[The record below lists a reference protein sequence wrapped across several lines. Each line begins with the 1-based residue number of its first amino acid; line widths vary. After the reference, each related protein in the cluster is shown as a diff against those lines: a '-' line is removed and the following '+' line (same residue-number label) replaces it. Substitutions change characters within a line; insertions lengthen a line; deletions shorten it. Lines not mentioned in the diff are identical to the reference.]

1 MTDELLR
8 PLPVS
13 IMACTGLRPFQSTSD
28 TYRSSS
34 NLSLFSLR
42 SVSASPSLSF
52 TGLAATSIHVSSPFP
67 LRTVARL
74 LHDRCHPNTRRP
86 SIFLPCNSNSN
97 PLDAIV
103 CFSSL
108 FIRPLIFC
116 MCAIGEIR
124 GTYTAANLRE
134 RW

>member
-116 MCAIGEIR
+116 MCAIGEMR
-124 GTYTAANLRE
+124 RTYTAANLRE

>member
-8 PLPVS
+8 PFPVS

-42 SVSASPSLSF
+42 SVSAFSSLSF
-52 TGLAATSIHVSSPFP
+52 TGLAATSIHVSSLFP
-67 LRTVARL
+67 LCTVARL
-74 LHDRCHPNTRRP
+74 FHDHCHPNTRRP
-86 SIFLPCNSNSN
+86 STFLPCNSNSS

-116 MCAIGEIR
+116 MCVIEEMR
-124 GTYTAANLRE
+124 GAYVAANLTE